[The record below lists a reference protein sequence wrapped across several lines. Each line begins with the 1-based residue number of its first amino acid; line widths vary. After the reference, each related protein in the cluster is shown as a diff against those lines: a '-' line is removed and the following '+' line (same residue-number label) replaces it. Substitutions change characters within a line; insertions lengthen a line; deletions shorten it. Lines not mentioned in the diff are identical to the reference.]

1 MFLMGGFEIKIFNL
15 GMIGFFLKVILV
27 VVVDRGMSS
36 VVVIV
41 MYVVYFWSVLVI
53 VFGRIWLF

>member
-1 MFLMGGFEIKIFNL
+1 MGGFEIKIFNL